1 MKSMNEMLEEM
12 KRLRAEDEDVQ
23 PSTQT
28 KGNKM
33 SQSNDL
39 DVGKIGR
46 YVVMGVLLLI
56 ALIVIKGSIYSVP
69 QTEMC
74 YVTQFQK
81 PINVNDGPIG
91 AGLHF
96 KIPLIQ
102 SVDCVQVSR
111 STDNVGVVSVTTK
124 DTFTLKLKVGVTT
137 EVPPS
142 AVYRLL
148 YQTGRQG
155 SGDITENLNPNI
167 INTLRNI
174 IGKHDLMQIAGED
187 REKTLSEFQTSVS
200 HMLNTQWGIDVKEVQ
215 VSIDSLPA
223 EYNQRMLAAQSAQA
237 AIVLAQ
243 RQQQQAEIDAKT
255 KVISAEGEAN
265 QMAAQADGQRRQ
277 KEALATGDANA
288 RRLQATAEAEAIKA
302 LGNAQAE
309 AAAKMADALGR
320 NPALV
325 SLEQAKRWDGK
336 LPANMYA
343 STPLPFMTLPAGK

>member
-1 MKSMNEMLEEM
+1 MKDLNKMLEEM
-12 KRLRAEDEDVQ
+12 KKLQAEEDVQ
-23 PSTQT
+23 TVNQN

-33 SQSNDL
+33 SQSSQL
-39 DVGKIGR
+39 DVGKLGR
-46 YVVMGVLLLI
+46 YVLYGVLLLI
-56 ALIVIKGSIYSVP
+56 GLIVMKGSIYSVP

-111 STDNVGVVSVTTK
+111 STDNVGIVSVTTK

-137 EVPPS
+137 EIPPT

-167 INTLRNI
+167 INILRNI

-187 REKTLSEFQTSVS
+187 RERTLGEFQTAVANT
-200 HMLNTQWGIDVKEVQ
+200 LKTQWGIDVKEVQ

-237 AIVLAQ
+237 GIVLAQ
-243 RQQQQAEIDAKT
+243 RLQQQAEIDAKT

-265 QMAAQADGQRRQ
+265 QMAAQADGERRK
-277 KEALATGDANA
+277 KEALAAGDANA
-288 RRLQATAEAEAIKA
+288 RRL
-302 LGNAQAE
+302 
-309 AAAKMADALGR
+309 
-320 NPALV
+320 
-325 SLEQAKRWDGK
+325 
-336 LPANMYA
+336 
-343 STPLPFMTLPAGK
+343 

>member
-1 MKSMNEMLEEM
+1 MKDMNEMLEEM
-12 KRLRAEDEDVQ
+12 KKLQAEEDAQ
-23 PSTQT
+23 TSTQT

-46 YVVMGVLLLI
+46 YVLYGVLLLI
-56 ALIVIKGSIYSVP
+56 GLIVLKGSIYSVP

-111 STDNVGVVSVTTK
+111 STDNVGIVSVTTK

-137 EVPPS
+137 EIPPA

-167 INTLRNI
+167 INILRNI

-187 REKTLSEFQTSVS
+187 RERTLGEFQTAVANT
-200 HMLNTQWGIDVKEVQ
+200 LKTQWGIDVKEVQ

-237 AIVLAQ
+237 GIVLAQ
-243 RQQQQAEIDAKT
+243 RLQQQAEIDAKT

-265 QMAAQADGQRRQ
+265 QMAAQADGERRK
-277 KEALATGDANA
+277 KEALAAGDANA

-309 AAAKMADALGR
+309 AATKMADALGR

-325 SLEQAKRWDGK
+325 SLEQAKRWDGR

-343 STPLPFMTLPAGK
+343 NTPLPFMTLPAGK

>member
-1 MKSMNEMLEEM
+1 MQNQELIPFKIVRYAVLGILVLIGLMVL
-12 KRLRAEDEDVQ
+12 
-23 PSTQT
+23 
-28 KGNKM
+28 KG
-33 SQSNDL
+33 
-39 DVGKIGR
+39 G
-46 YVVMGVLLLI
+46 
-56 ALIVIKGSIYSVP
+56 IYSVP
-69 QTEMC
+69 QTELC

-102 SVDCVQVSR
+102 GVDCIQVSR
-111 STDNVGVVSVTTK
+111 NTDDVGIVSVTTK

-137 EVPPS
+137 EIPPA

-155 SGDITENLNPNI
+155 SGDITANLNPNI
-167 INTLRNI
+167 VNTLRNI

-187 REKTLSEFQTSVS
+187 REKTLTEFQTAVA
-200 HMLNTQWGIDVKEVQ
+200 HMLNQQWGIDVKEVQ

-243 RQQQQAEIDAKT
+243 RQQIQAEIDAKT

-265 QMAAQADGQRRQ
+265 QMAAQADGERRK
-277 KEALATGDANA
+277 KEALATGAANA
-288 RRLQATAEAEAIKA
+288 RRLEAQAESEAIKA
-302 LGNAQAE
+302 LGQAQAE
-309 AAAKMADALGR
+309 AATKMADALGR

-343 STPLPFMTLPAGK
+343 STPLPFMTLPASK

>member
-1 MKSMNEMLEEM
+1 MKDMNEMLEEM

-23 PSTQT
+23 TSTQT

-46 YVVMGVLLLI
+46 YVLYGVVLLI

-81 PINVNDGPIG
+81 PINVNDGPVG

-187 REKTLSEFQTSVS
+187 RERTLSEFQTSVS

-237 AIVLAQ
+237 SIVLAQ

-277 KEALATGDANA
+277 KEALAAGDANA

-309 AAAKMADALGR
+309 AATKMADALGR

-325 SLEQAKRWDGK
+325 SLEQAKRWDGR

>member
-1 MKSMNEMLEEM
+1 MQNQEFNP
-12 KRLRAEDEDVQ
+12 V
-23 PSTQT
+23 
-28 KGNKM
+28 
-33 SQSNDL
+33 
-39 DVGKIGR
+39 KIVR
-46 YVVMGVLLLI
+46 YAVLGVLVLI
-56 ALIVIKGSIYSVP
+56 GLMILKGGIYSVP
-69 QTEMC
+69 QTELC

-81 PINVNDGPIG
+81 PINVGDGPIG

-102 SVDCVQVSR
+102 GVDCIQVSR
-111 STDNVGVVSVTTK
+111 NTDDVGIVSVTTK

-137 EVPPS
+137 EIPPA

-155 SGDITENLNPNI
+155 SGDITSNLNPNI
-167 INTLRNI
+167 VNTLRNI

-187 REKTLSEFQTSVS
+187 REKTLTEFQTSVA
-200 HMLNTQWGIDVKEVQ
+200 HMLNAQWGIDVKEVQ

-243 RQQQQAEIDAKT
+243 RQQIQAEIDAKT
-255 KVISAEGEAN
+255 KVIAAEGEAN

-277 KEALATGDANA
+277 KESLATGDANA

-302 LGNAQAE
+302 LGQAQAE
-309 AAAKMADALGR
+309 AATKMADALGR

-343 STPLPFMTLPAGK
+343 STPLPFMTLPASK

>member
-1 MKSMNEMLEEM
+1 MQNQEFIPFKIVRYAVLGILVLIGLMVL
-12 KRLRAEDEDVQ
+12 
-23 PSTQT
+23 
-28 KGNKM
+28 KG
-33 SQSNDL
+33 
-39 DVGKIGR
+39 G
-46 YVVMGVLLLI
+46 
-56 ALIVIKGSIYSVP
+56 IYSVP
-69 QTEMC
+69 QTELC

-102 SVDCVQVSR
+102 GVDCIQVSR
-111 STDNVGVVSVTTK
+111 NTDDVGIVSVTTK

-137 EVPPS
+137 EIPPA

-155 SGDITENLNPNI
+155 SGDITANLNPNI
-167 INTLRNI
+167 VNTLRNI

-187 REKTLSEFQTSVS
+187 REKTLTEFQTAVA
-200 HMLNTQWGIDVKEVQ
+200 HMLNQQWGIDVKEVQ

-243 RQQQQAEIDAKT
+243 RQQIQAEIDAKT

-265 QMAAQADGQRRQ
+265 QMAAQADGERRK
-277 KEALATGDANA
+277 KEALATGAANA
-288 RRLQATAEAEAIKA
+288 RRLEAQAESEAIKA
-302 LGNAQAE
+302 LGQAQAE
-309 AAAKMADALGR
+309 AATKMADALGR

-343 STPLPFMTLPAGK
+343 STPLPFMTLPASK

>member
-1 MKSMNEMLEEM
+1 MNFNNFSVNDTDKSF
-12 KRLRAEDEDVQ
+12 RAD
-23 PSTQT
+23 
-28 KGNKM
+28 KGFTVKKI
-33 SQSNDL
+33 
-39 DVGKIGR
+39 VGYVALGFGGLIGLSA
-46 YVVMGVLLLI
+46 VV
-56 ALIVIKGSIYSVP
+56 GSVYSVP

-81 PINVNDGPIG
+81 PINVNEGPIG
-91 AGLHF
+91 SGLHF
-96 KIPLIQ
+96 KLPFIQ
-102 SVDCVQVSR
+102 SVDCIQVSR

-137 EVPPS
+137 EVPPA

-243 RQQQQAEIDAKT
+243 RQQVQAEIEAKT
-255 KVISAEGEAN
+255 KVIAAEGEAN

-277 KEALATGDANA
+277 KESLATGDANA

-302 LGNAQAE
+302 LGDAQAQ
-309 AAAKMADALGR
+309 AATKMADALGK

-325 SLEQAKRWDGK
+325 NLEQAKRWDGK
-336 LPANMYA
+336 LPVNIYGSA
-343 STPLPFMTLPAGK
+343 PVPFLTLGK

>member
-1 MKSMNEMLEEM
+1 MKDLNKMLEEM
-12 KRLRAEDEDVQ
+12 KRLQAEDEIVQ
-23 PSTQT
+23 PATQS

-46 YVVMGVLLLI
+46 YVLYGVLLLI
-56 ALIVIKGSIYSVP
+56 GLVVMKGSIYSVP
-69 QTEMC
+69 QTELC

-81 PINVNDGPIG
+81 PINVSDGPVG

-102 SVDCVQVSR
+102 GVDCIQVSR
-111 STDNVGVVSVTTK
+111 NTDDVGIVSVTTK

-137 EVPPS
+137 EIPS
-142 AVYRLL
+142 TAVYRLL

-167 INTLRNI
+167 VNTLRNI

-187 REKTLSEFQTSVS
+187 REKTLTEFQTAVA
-200 HMLNTQWGIDVKEVQ
+200 HMLNQQWGIDVKEVQ

-237 AIVLAQ
+237 GIVLAQ
-243 RQQQQAEIDAKT
+243 RLQQQAEIDAKT

-265 QMAAQADGQRRQ
+265 QMAAQADGERRK
-277 KEALATGDANA
+277 KEALAAGDANA

-309 AAAKMADALGR
+309 AATKMADALGR

-336 LPANMYA
+336 LPSNMYA
-343 STPLPFMTLPAGK
+343 NTPLPFMTLPAGK

>member
-1 MKSMNEMLEEM
+1 M
-12 KRLRAEDEDVQ
+12 KRTEEFN
-23 PSTQT
+23 PMKQT
-28 KGNKM
+28 EEFNPMKM
-33 SQSNDL
+33 
-39 DVGKIGR
+39 IR
-46 YVVMGVLLLI
+46 YVLMGI
-56 ALIVIKGSIYSVP
+56 SLIVVLMVLKSGIYSVP
-69 QTEMC
+69 QTNLC
-74 YVTQFQK
+74 YITQFQK

-111 STDNVGVVSVTTK
+111 STDDVGVVSVTTK

-137 EVPPS
+137 EIPPS

-155 SGDITENLNPNI
+155 SGDITDNLNPNI
-167 INTLRNI
+167 INILRNI

-187 REKTLSEFQTSVS
+187 RERTLGEFQTAVALTLKS
-200 HMLNTQWGIDVKEVQ
+200 QWGIDVKEVQ
-215 VSIDSLPA
+215 VSIDSLPT

-237 AIVLAQ
+237 GIVLAQ
-243 RQQQQAEIDAKT
+243 RLQQQAEIDAKT
-255 KVISAEGEAN
+255 KVISAQGEAN
-265 QMAAQADGQRRQ
+265 QMAAQADGERRK
-277 KEALATGDANA
+277 KEALAAGDANA

-309 AAAKMADALGR
+309 AATKMADALGR

-336 LPANMYA
+336 LPSNMYA